1 MHAAAST
8 QCQQS
13 WTSAW
18 EQVTETRTCI
28 MKALYKGK
36 SGVYGTLW
44 LITDPFGTAVAGCDA
59 LHLSGKAM

>member
-1 MHAAAST
+1 
-8 QCQQS
+8 
-13 WTSAW
+13 
-18 EQVTETRTCI
+18 
-28 MKALYKGK
+28 MKVLYKGK